1 MALTQ
6 GAWSTTSV
14 SGINVH
20 SCVVTAT
27 TAENDGYTL
36 KTPKSLD
43 PSKPWVLVANSESVA
58 IDGSSTTVVDI
69 YGGYSDDFAITGDA
83 GTVAA
88 TDGTLIGAAVMDD
101 IKASQV
107 SIIVD
112 PNYTG
117 AVVTSTV
124 AGVRGRINLGQFPYY
139 AFNANAGST
148 LAAADCTWKIIQ
160 KTEGGG
166 GSESP
171 AIGGVGADPS

>member
-6 GAWSTTSV
+6 GAWSSTSV
-14 SGINVH
+14 NGVNVH

-36 KTPKSLD
+36 KTPKALD
-43 PSKPWVLVANSESVA
+43 TSKPWVLVANSESIA

-69 YGGYSDDFAITGDA
+69 YGGYWDSFAITGDA

-88 TDGTLIGAAVMDD
+88 TDGTLIGTAVMDD

-160 KTEGGG
+160 KSEGSG
-166 GSESP
+166 GSPIETVGG
-171 AIGGVGADPS
+171 IGSDPS

>member
-6 GAWSTTSV
+6 GAWTSSSV
-14 SGINVH
+14 NGTSVH

-43 PSKPWVLVANSESVA
+43 PTKPWVLVANSESVA

-88 TDGTLIGAAVMDD
+88 TDGTLIGTAVMDD
-101 IKASQV
+101 IKAAQV

-117 AVVTSTV
+117 AVITSTV

-160 KTEGGG
+160 MTEGSG
-166 GSESP
+166 GSDLDQTEG
-171 AIGGVGADPS
+171 IGADPS